1 MENKRV
7 DFSLLLN
14 KVLGLDKAK
23 SKEDILKIAENL
35 RKMGNEKIELK
46 EEDKKGGD
54 TENK

>member
-54 TENK
+54 IENK